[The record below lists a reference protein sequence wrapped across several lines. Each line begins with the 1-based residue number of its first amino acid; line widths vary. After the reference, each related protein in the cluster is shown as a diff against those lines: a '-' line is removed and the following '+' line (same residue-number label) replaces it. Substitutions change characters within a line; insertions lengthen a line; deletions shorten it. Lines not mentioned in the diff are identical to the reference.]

1 MTAPEHR
8 TVLVVDDEEHV
19 RDALTRLL
27 AGAGYL
33 ALAAEDA
40 KTALRILADRPV
52 QLLISDNHM
61 PGMSGIELLK
71 EARRRHPHML
81 RIMLTAD
88 KDPDLA
94 VRSINEG
101 EVYRFLRKPWSNADV
116 LTVVHLAFEVL
127 LLEDE
132 KRQLLDIVRRYR
144 EARERGEP
152 ATQIEAE
159 LLLLGESELIG
170 DET

>member
-1 MTAPEHR
+1 
-8 TVLVVDDEEHV
+8 
-19 RDALTRLL
+19 
-27 AGAGYL
+27 
-33 ALAAEDA
+33 
-40 KTALRILADRPV
+40 
-52 QLLISDNHM
+52 
-61 PGMSGIELLK
+61 MSGIELLK